1 MKTIIVACGSGV
13 ATSTILTDKVRT
25 LLNGHGISHR
35 IIQVSLNEV
44 SQYVDQGDL
53 IVSSMRIYEE
63 LPIPK
68 VLGVSY
74 LTGVNEEMTN
84 QEILE
89 ALS

>member
-1 MKTIIVACGSGV
+1 M
-13 ATSTILTDKVRT
+13 RT

-74 LTGVNEEMTN
+74 LTGVNEERTN

>member
-74 LTGVNEEMTN
+74 LTGVNEERTN